1 MLSIKVLGPGCPNCE
16 RLKAATKEALTML
29 GAEGM
34 VEAVTDRAQFRAYRL
49 MATPALAVNDKLV
62 CTGRVPSAS
71 EVMALIANVLA
82 EEHGEFGG

>member
-1 MLSIKVLGPGCPNCE
+1 MLSIKVLGPGCSYCE

-49 MATPALAVNDKLV
+49 VVTPGLVVNGKLV
-62 CTGRVPSAS
+62 CAGRVPSAS
-71 EVMALIANVLA
+71 KVMALVANVLA
-82 EEHGEFGG
+82 EQDARS